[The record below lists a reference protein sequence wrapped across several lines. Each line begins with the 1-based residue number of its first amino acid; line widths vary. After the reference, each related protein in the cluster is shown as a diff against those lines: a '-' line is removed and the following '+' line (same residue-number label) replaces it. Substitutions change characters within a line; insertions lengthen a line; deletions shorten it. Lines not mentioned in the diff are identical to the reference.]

1 MEIHV
6 AGLVLD
12 NDIGMGVA
20 IVEELSGGFGCFGA
34 LHRGCRG
41 HVVKSNVTEKL
52 DKGNQFR
59 AHARKQIYE
68 SNTQ

>member
-20 IVEELSGGFGCFGA
+20 IVEELSGGFGDCVGP
-34 LHRGCRG
+34 LH
-41 HVVKSNVTEKL
+41 L
-52 DKGNQFR
+52 DGGEVAKGMW
-59 AHARKQIYE
+59 
-68 SNTQ
+68 

>member
-20 IVEELSGGFGCFGA
+20 IVEELSGFFGP
-34 LHRGCRG
+34 LHLGG
-41 HVVKSNVTEKL
+41 GEVAE
-52 DKGNQFR
+52 GMW
-59 AHARKQIYE
+59 
-68 SNTQ
+68 